1 MRSACPPIMF
11 GCKYLNFSS
20 SKSDME
26 LIARRTVQELEG
38 DEGHNHLDE
47 YADCNTERG
56 QCLLNAICKKLGFD
70 SLGYQSLEGVLE
82 AIGIDRDK
90 VCTYCWNG
98 KE

>member
-1 MRSACPPIMF
+1 MY

-20 SKSDME
+20 SKSEME
-26 LIARRTVQELEG
+26 LLTRKTIQQLEG
-38 DEGHNHLDE
+38 AIGQQHLEE
-47 YADCNTERG
+47 YADASTERG
-56 QCLLNAICKKLGFD
+56 QCLLSAICKKFGFE

-82 AIGIDRDK
+82 AIGLDPEK